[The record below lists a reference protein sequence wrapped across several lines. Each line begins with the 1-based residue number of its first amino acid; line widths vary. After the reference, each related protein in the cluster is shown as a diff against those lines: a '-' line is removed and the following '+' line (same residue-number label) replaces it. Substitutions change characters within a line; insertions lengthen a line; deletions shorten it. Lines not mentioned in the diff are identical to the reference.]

1 MTGKKIDDAIKAGLK
16 ELGVSL
22 AEVNVEILQQGGLF
36 RKAKVRLTVVEDDQ
50 PAKEKA
56 VVKAQKEEKAVN
68 KEPKEVKA
76 APCEAKQQQKPV
88 QKTEK
93 PAVKP
98 SGEVKEK
105 KESRPAN
112 PAVKEKKPVADT
124 RPAPLK
130 PVEQE
135 SAPESKP
142 AKVDENQVKVAKD
155 YLEKLLSLMKIDAKV
170 ETDTSHGNIDINL
183 VTEDSAVIGHRG
195 EVLDALQIL
204 TKRAVEESNDK
215 FVHVNVDSHNYRVKR
230 EQSLVALA
238 NRMASK
244 CIRTGR
250 KVVLEPMN
258 NTHRKIIHSTLSA
271 NEKVV
276 TKSEGKE
283 PNRRV
288 VIFPKRYEK
297 KQ

>member
-56 VVKAQKEEKAVN
+56 VVKAQKEEKVVN

-76 APCEAKQQQKPV
+76 AHCEAKQQQKPV

-112 PAVKEKKPVADT
+112 SAVKEKKPVADT
-124 RPAPLK
+124 RGYSFCGSHDTHDK
-130 PVEQE
+130 KSWRTEY
-135 SAPESKP
+135 
-142 AKVDENQVKVAKD
+142 KVLYEAAG
-155 YLEKLLSLMKIDAKV
+155 YL
-170 ETDTSHGNIDINL
+170 
-183 VTEDSAVIGHRG
+183 
-195 EVLDALQIL
+195 
-204 TKRAVEESNDK
+204 
-215 FVHVNVDSHNYRVKR
+215 
-230 EQSLVALA
+230 
-238 NRMASK
+238 
-244 CIRTGR
+244 GR
-250 KVVLEPMN
+250 DQRLC
-258 NTHRKIIHSTLSA
+258 
-271 NEKVV
+271 
-276 TKSEGKE
+276 
-283 PNRRV
+283 
-288 VIFPKRYEK
+288 
-297 KQ
+297 

>member
-1 MTGKKIDDAIKAGLK
+1 MKEVEMTGKKIDDAIKAGLK

-56 VVKAQKEEKAVN
+56 VVKAQKEEKVVN

-112 PAVKEKKPVADT
+112 SAVKEKKPVADT

-135 SAPESKP
+135 SAPRWT
-142 AKVDENQVKVAKD
+142 
-155 YLEKLLSLMKIDAKV
+155 KIRLR
-170 ETDTSHGNIDINL
+170 S
-183 VTEDSAVIGHRG
+183 
-195 EVLDALQIL
+195 
-204 TKRAVEESNDK
+204 
-215 FVHVNVDSHNYRVKR
+215 
-230 EQSLVALA
+230 
-238 NRMASK
+238 
-244 CIRTGR
+244 
-250 KVVLEPMN
+250 P
-258 NTHRKIIHSTLSA
+258 KIILK
-271 NEKVV
+271 NCC
-276 TKSEGKE
+276 
-283 PNRRV
+283 RL
-288 VIFPKRYEK
+288 
-297 KQ
+297 